1 VNVFDP
7 LDNKVPPVAAE
18 YQSIASPEPGVAES
32 ATVPA
37 PQREA
42 LPAVGA
48 VGAGFTVTETL

>member
-1 VNVFDP
+1 VYDVDP
-7 LDNKVPPVAAE
+7 LDSATPPVDVA
-18 YQSIASPEPGVAES
+18 YQSIVSPVPGVAEIL
-32 ATVPA
+32 TVPV